1 MAVYTNISL
10 IELNEFLEFYSIGK
24 ADDLVGIRSGIEN
37 TNYLVRINNQKYIL
51 TLFEKR
57 THQDDLPFFFD
68 LMNHLNDSGIKCPQ
82 AIKSKN
88 DKYYELLK
96 EKPASFTSFV
106 EGEILNRIE
115 PNHCS
120 ELGKSMALFHNAS
133 SMLNISRNNQM
144 SFKNFDVLI
153 KKLEKTNLKSHD
165 ISIELINNEYHF
177 LNQNISFNLPSG
189 IIHADLFPDNV
200 FFINNSL
207 SGIIDFYFSCNDYY
221 AYEIAICINAWCFEE
236 KSNEFNISKAKKL
249 LSSYNNVRELTISEI
264 DSLPLLCRAAALRF
278 LLTRLIDFYR
288 ETGNSLIVK
297 KDPIEYLNKLH
308 FHQSVSNAS
317 EYGL

>member
-24 ADDLVGIRSGIEN
+24 ADDLVGIKSGIEN

-133 SMLNISRNNQM
+133 SILNISRNNQM

-165 ISIELINNEYHF
+165 ISIELIKNEYHF

-288 ETGNSLIVK
+288 ETGDSLIVK

>member
-10 IELNEFLEFYSIGK
+10 IELNEFLDLYSIGK
-24 ADDLVGIRSGIEN
+24 ADDLVGIKSGIEN
-37 TNYLVRINNQKYIL
+37 TNYLVKINNQKYIL
-51 TLFEKR
+51 TIFEKR
-57 THQDDLPFFFD
+57 THQDDLPFFFN

-82 AIKSKN
+82 AIKTK
-88 DKYYELLK
+88 DDEYYKLLK
-96 EKPASFTSFV
+96 GKPASLTSFV
-106 EGEILNRIE
+106 DGKILNRIE

-120 ELGKSMALFHNAS
+120 ELGKSMALLHNAS
-133 SMLNISRNNQM
+133 SILNMSRNNQM
-144 SFKNFDVLI
+144 GFENFGVLI
-153 KKLEKTNLKSHD
+153 KKLEENMAESD
-165 ISIELINNEYHF
+165 DVPIELIKNEYHF

-200 FFINNSL
+200 FFVNNSL

-249 LSSYNNVRELTISEI
+249 LSSYNDVREITINEI

-278 LLTRLIDFYR
+278 LLTRLIDFYQ
-288 ETGNSLIVK
+288 ETSSSLLVK
-297 KDPIEYLNKLH
+297 KDPIEYLKKLK
-308 FHQSVSNAS
+308 FHQSISHAR

>member
-10 IELNEFLEFYSIGK
+10 IELNEFLDLYSIGK
-24 ADDLVGIRSGIEN
+24 ADDLVGIKSGIEN
-37 TNYLVRINNQKYIL
+37 TNYLVKINNQKHIL
-51 TLFEKR
+51 TIFEKR
-57 THQDDLPFFFD
+57 THQDDLPFFFN

-82 AIKSKN
+82 AIKTK
-88 DKYYELLK
+88 DDEYYKLLK
-96 EKPASFTSFV
+96 GKPASLTSFV
-106 EGEILNRIE
+106 DGEILNRIE

-133 SMLNISRNNQM
+133 SVLNMSRKNQM
-144 SFKNFDVLI
+144 GFENFEVLI
-153 KKLEKTNLKSHD
+153 KKLEENITESD
-165 ISIELINNEYHF
+165 DTPIELIKNEYHF

-200 FFINNSL
+200 FFVNNSL

-249 LSSYNNVRELTISEI
+249 LSSYNYVRELTISEI

-278 LLTRLIDFYR
+278 LLTRLIDFYQ
-288 ETGNSLIVK
+288 ETSGSLLVK
-297 KDPIEYLNKLH
+297 KDPMEYLKKLK
-308 FHQSVSNAS
+308 FHQSISHAR

>member
-24 ADDLVGIRSGIEN
+24 ADDLVGIKSGIEN

-120 ELGKSMALFHNAS
+120 ELGKSMALFHCAS
-133 SMLNISRNNQM
+133 SILNISRNNQM
-144 SFKNFDVLI
+144 SFRNFDILI

-165 ISIELINNEYHF
+165 ISIELIKNEYHF

-264 DSLPLLCRAAALRF
+264 NSLPLLCRAAALRF

-288 ETGNSLIVK
+288 ETGDSLIVK

-308 FHQSVSNAS
+308 FHQSVSHAS

>member
-10 IELNEFLEFYSIGK
+10 IELNEFLDLYSIGK
-24 ADDLVGIRSGIEN
+24 ADDLVGIKSGIEN
-37 TNYLVRINNQKYIL
+37 TNYLVKINNQKYIL
-51 TLFEKR
+51 TVFEKR
-57 THQDDLPFFFD
+57 THQDDLPFFFN

-82 AIKSKN
+82 AIKTK
-88 DKYYELLK
+88 DDEYYKLLK
-96 EKPASFTSFV
+96 GKPASLTSFV
-106 EGEILNRIE
+106 DGKILNRIE

-120 ELGKSMALFHNAS
+120 ELGKSMALLHNAS
-133 SMLNISRNNQM
+133 SVLNMSRNNQM
-144 SFKNFDVLI
+144 GFENFGVLI
-153 KKLEKTNLKSHD
+153 KKLEENMAESD
-165 ISIELINNEYHF
+165 DVPIELIKNEYHF

-200 FFINNSL
+200 FFANNSL

-249 LSSYNNVRELTISEI
+249 LSSYNGVRELTISEI

-278 LLTRLIDFYR
+278 LLTRLIDFYQ
-288 ETGNSLIVK
+288 ETSSSLLVK
-297 KDPIEYLNKLH
+297 KDPTEYLKKLK
-308 FHQSVSNAS
+308 FHQSISHAS

>member
-10 IELNEFLEFYSIGK
+10 LELNEFLDLYSIGK
-24 ADDLVGIRSGIEN
+24 ADDLVGIKSGIEN
-37 TNYLVRINNQKYIL
+37 TNYLVKINNQKYIL
-51 TLFEKR
+51 TIFEKR
-57 THQDDLPFFFD
+57 THQDDLPFFFN

-82 AIKSKN
+82 AIKTK
-88 DKYYELLK
+88 DDEYYKLLK
-96 EKPASFTSFV
+96 GKPASLTSFV
-106 EGEILNRIE
+106 DGKILNRIE

-120 ELGKSMALFHNAS
+120 ELGKSMALLHNAS
-133 SMLNISRNNQM
+133 SVLNMSRNNQM
-144 SFKNFDVLI
+144 GFENFGVLI
-153 KKLEKTNLKSHD
+153 KKLEENMAESD
-165 ISIELINNEYHF
+165 DVPIELIKNEYHF

-200 FFINNSL
+200 FFANNSL

-249 LSSYNNVRELTISEI
+249 LSSYNGVRELTISEI

-278 LLTRLIDFYR
+278 LLTRLIDFYQ
-288 ETGNSLIVK
+288 ETSSSLLVK
-297 KDPIEYLNKLH
+297 KDPTEYLKKLK
-308 FHQSVSNAS
+308 FHQSISNAS

>member
-10 IELNEFLEFYSIGK
+10 IELNEFLDLYSIGK
-24 ADDLVGIRSGIEN
+24 ADDLVGIKSGIEN
-37 TNYLVRINNQKYIL
+37 TNYLVKIYNQKYIL
-51 TLFEKR
+51 TIFEKR
-57 THQDDLPFFFD
+57 THQDDLPFFFN

-82 AIKSKN
+82 AIKTK
-88 DKYYELLK
+88 DDEYYKLLK
-96 EKPASFTSFV
+96 GKPASLTSFV
-106 EGEILNRIE
+106 DGKILNRIE

-120 ELGKSMALFHNAS
+120 ELGKSMALLHNAS
-133 SMLNISRNNQM
+133 SVLNMSRNNQM
-144 SFKNFDVLI
+144 GFENFGVLI
-153 KKLEKTNLKSHD
+153 KKLEENMAESD
-165 ISIELINNEYHF
+165 DVPIELIKNEYHF

-200 FFINNSL
+200 FFANNSL

-249 LSSYNNVRELTISEI
+249 LSSYNGVRELTISEI

-278 LLTRLIDFYR
+278 LLTRLIDFYQ
-288 ETGNSLIVK
+288 ETSSSLLVK
-297 KDPIEYLNKLH
+297 KDPTEYLKKLK
-308 FHQSVSNAS
+308 FHQSISHAS

>member
-10 IELNEFLEFYSIGK
+10 IELNEFLDLYSIGK
-24 ADDLVGIRSGIEN
+24 ADDLVGIKSGIEN
-37 TNYLVRINNQKYIL
+37 TNYLVKINNQKYIL
-51 TLFEKR
+51 TIFEKR
-57 THQDDLPFFFD
+57 THQDDLPFFFN

-82 AIKSKN
+82 AIKTK
-88 DKYYELLK
+88 DDEYYKLLK
-96 EKPASFTSFV
+96 GKPASLTSFV
-106 EGEILNRIE
+106 DGKILNRIE

-120 ELGKSMALFHNAS
+120 ELGKSMALLHNAS
-133 SMLNISRNNQM
+133 SVLNMSRNNQM
-144 SFKNFDVLI
+144 GFENFGVLI
-153 KKLEKTNLKSHD
+153 KKLEENMAESD
-165 ISIELINNEYHF
+165 DVPIELIKNEYHF

-200 FFINNSL
+200 FFANNSL

-249 LSSYNNVRELTISEI
+249 LSSYNGVRELTISEI

-278 LLTRLIDFYR
+278 LLTRLIDFYQ
-288 ETGNSLIVK
+288 ETSSSLLIK
-297 KDPIEYLNKLH
+297 KDPIEYLKKLK
-308 FHQSVSNAS
+308 FHQSISNAS

>member
-10 IELNEFLEFYSIGK
+10 IELNEFLDLYSIGK
-24 ADDLVGIRSGIEN
+24 ADDLVGIKSGIEN
-37 TNYLVRINNQKYIL
+37 TNYLVKINNQKYIL
-51 TLFEKR
+51 TIFEKR
-57 THQDDLPFFFD
+57 THQDDLPFFFN

-82 AIKSKN
+82 AIKTK
-88 DKYYELLK
+88 DDEYYKLLK
-96 EKPASFTSFV
+96 GKPASLTSFV
-106 EGEILNRIE
+106 NGKILNRIE

-120 ELGKSMALFHNAS
+120 ELGKSMALLHNAS
-133 SMLNISRNNQM
+133 SVLNMSRNNQM
-144 SFKNFDVLI
+144 GFENFGVLI
-153 KKLEKTNLKSHD
+153 KKLEENMAESD
-165 ISIELINNEYHF
+165 DVPIELIKNEYHF

-200 FFINNSL
+200 FFANNSL

-249 LSSYNNVRELTISEI
+249 LSSYNGVRELTISEI

-278 LLTRLIDFYR
+278 LLTRLIDFYQ
-288 ETGNSLIVK
+288 ETSSSLLVK
-297 KDPIEYLNKLH
+297 KDPIEYLKKLK
-308 FHQSVSNAS
+308 FHQSISHAS

>member
-24 ADDLVGIRSGIEN
+24 ADDLVGIKSGIEN

-133 SMLNISRNNQM
+133 SMLNIRRNNQM

-165 ISIELINNEYHF
+165 ISIELIKNEYHF

-288 ETGNSLIVK
+288 ETGDSLIVK

>member
-10 IELNEFLEFYSIGK
+10 LELNEFLDLYSIGK
-24 ADDLVGIRSGIEN
+24 ADDLVGIKSGIEN
-37 TNYLVRINNQKYIL
+37 TNYLVKINNQKYIL
-51 TLFEKR
+51 TIFEKR
-57 THQDDLPFFFD
+57 THQDDLPFFFN

-82 AIKSKN
+82 AIKTK
-88 DKYYELLK
+88 DDEYYKLLK
-96 EKPASFTSFV
+96 GKPASLTSFV
-106 EGEILNRIE
+106 DGKILNRIE

-120 ELGKSMALFHNAS
+120 ELGKSMALLHNAS
-133 SMLNISRNNQM
+133 SVLNMSRNNQM
-144 SFKNFDVLI
+144 GFENFGVLI
-153 KKLEKTNLKSHD
+153 KKLEENMAESD
-165 ISIELINNEYHF
+165 DVPIELIKNEYHF

-200 FFINNSL
+200 FFANNSL

-249 LSSYNNVRELTISEI
+249 LSSYNDVREITINEI

-278 LLTRLIDFYR
+278 LLTRLIDFYQ
-288 ETGNSLIVK
+288 ETSSSLLVK
-297 KDPIEYLNKLH
+297 KDPIEYLKKLK
-308 FHQSVSNAS
+308 FHQSISHAS

>member
-1 MAVYTNISL
+1 
-10 IELNEFLEFYSIGK
+10 
-24 ADDLVGIRSGIEN
+24 
-37 TNYLVRINNQKYIL
+37 
-51 TLFEKR
+51 
-57 THQDDLPFFFD
+57 
-68 LMNHLNDSGIKCPQ
+68 MNHLNDSGIKCPQ
-82 AIKSKN
+82 VIKTK
-88 DKYYELLK
+88 DDEYYKLLK
-96 EKPASFTSFV
+96 GKPASLTSFV
-106 EGEILNRIE
+106 DGEILNRIE

-133 SMLNISRNNQM
+133 SVLNMSRKNQM
-144 SFKNFDVLI
+144 GFENFGVLI
-153 KKLEKTNLKSHD
+153 KKLEENMSESDD
-165 ISIELINNEYHF
+165 IPIELVKNEYHF

-200 FFINNSL
+200 FFANNSL

-249 LSSYNNVRELTISEI
+249 LSSYNDVRELTISEI

-278 LLTRLIDFYR
+278 LLTRLIDFYQ
-288 ETGNSLIVK
+288 ETSGSLLVK
-297 KDPIEYLNKLH
+297 KDPTEYLKKLK
-308 FHQSVSNAS
+308 FHQSISHAR

>member
-10 IELNEFLEFYSIGK
+10 IELNEFLDLYSIGK
-24 ADDLVGIRSGIEN
+24 ADDLVGIKSGIEN
-37 TNYLVRINNQKYIL
+37 TNYLVKINNQKYIL
-51 TLFEKR
+51 TIFEKR
-57 THQDDLPFFFD
+57 THQDDLPFFFN

-82 AIKSKN
+82 AIKTK
-88 DKYYELLK
+88 DDEYYKLLK
-96 EKPASFTSFV
+96 GKPASLTSFV
-106 EGEILNRIE
+106 DGKILNRIE

-120 ELGKSMALFHNAS
+120 ELGKSMALLHNAS
-133 SMLNISRNNQM
+133 SVLNMSRNNQM
-144 SFKNFDVLI
+144 GFENFGVLI
-153 KKLEKTNLKSHD
+153 KKLEKNIAESD
-165 ISIELINNEYHF
+165 DVPIELIKNEYHF

-200 FFINNSL
+200 FFANNSL

-249 LSSYNNVRELTISEI
+249 LSSYNGVRELTISEI

-278 LLTRLIDFYR
+278 LLTRLIDFYQD
-288 ETGNSLIVK
+288 TSSSLLVK
-297 KDPIEYLNKLH
+297 KDPTEYLKKLK
-308 FHQSVSNAS
+308 FHQSISNAS

>member
-288 ETGNSLIVK
+288 ETGESLIVK

>member
-10 IELNEFLEFYSIGK
+10 IELNEFLDLYSIGK
-24 ADDLVGIRSGIEN
+24 ADDLVGIKSGIEN
-37 TNYLVRINNQKYIL
+37 TNYLVKINNQKYIL
-51 TLFEKR
+51 TIFEKR
-57 THQDDLPFFFD
+57 THQDDLPFFFN

-82 AIKSKN
+82 AIKTK
-88 DKYYELLK
+88 DDEYYKLLK
-96 EKPASFTSFV
+96 GKPASLTSFV
-106 EGEILNRIE
+106 DGKILNRIE

-120 ELGKSMALFHNAS
+120 ELGKSMALLHNAS
-133 SMLNISRNNQM
+133 SVLNMSRNNQM
-144 SFKNFDVLI
+144 GFENFGVLI
-153 KKLEKTNLKSHD
+153 KKLEENMAESD
-165 ISIELINNEYHF
+165 DVPIELIKNEYHF

-200 FFINNSL
+200 FFANNSL

-249 LSSYNNVRELTISEI
+249 LSSYNGVRELTISEI

-278 LLTRLIDFYR
+278 LLTRLIDFYQ
-288 ETGNSLIVK
+288 ETSSSLLVK
-297 KDPIEYLNKLH
+297 KDPTEYLKKLK
-308 FHQSVSNAS
+308 FHQSISHAS

>member
-10 IELNEFLEFYSIGK
+10 IELNEFLDLYSIGK
-24 ADDLVGIRSGIEN
+24 ADDLVGIKSGIEN
-37 TNYLVRINNQKYIL
+37 TNYLVKINNQKYIL
-51 TLFEKR
+51 TIFEKR
-57 THQDDLPFFFD
+57 THQDDLPFFFN

-82 AIKSKN
+82 AIKTK
-88 DKYYELLK
+88 DDEYYKLLK
-96 EKPASFTSFV
+96 GKPASLTSFV
-106 EGEILNRIE
+106 DGKILNRIE

-120 ELGKSMALFHNAS
+120 ELGKSMALLHNAS
-133 SMLNISRNNQM
+133 SVLNMSRNNQM
-144 SFKNFDVLI
+144 GFENFGVLI
-153 KKLEKTNLKSHD
+153 KKLEENMAESD
-165 ISIELINNEYHF
+165 DVPIELIKNEYHF

-249 LSSYNNVRELTISEI
+249 LSSYNGVRELTISEI

-278 LLTRLIDFYR
+278 LLTRLIDFYQ
-288 ETGNSLIVK
+288 ETSSSLLVK
-297 KDPIEYLNKLH
+297 KDPTEYLKKLK
-308 FHQSVSNAS
+308 FHQSISNAS

>member
-10 IELNEFLEFYSIGK
+10 LELNEFLDLYSIGK
-24 ADDLVGIRSGIEN
+24 ADDLVGIKSGIEN
-37 TNYLVRINNQKYIL
+37 TNYLVKINNQKYIL
-51 TLFEKR
+51 TIFEKR
-57 THQDDLPFFFD
+57 THQDDLPFFFN

-82 AIKSKN
+82 AIKTK
-88 DKYYELLK
+88 DDEYYKLLK
-96 EKPASFTSFV
+96 GKPASLTSFV
-106 EGEILNRIE
+106 DGKILNRIE

-120 ELGKSMALFHNAS
+120 ELGKSMALLHNAS
-133 SMLNISRNNQM
+133 SVLNMSRNNQM
-144 SFKNFDVLI
+144 GFENFGVLI
-153 KKLEKTNLKSHD
+153 KKLEENMAESD
-165 ISIELINNEYHF
+165 DVPIELIKNEYHF

-249 LSSYNNVRELTISEI
+249 LSSYNDVRELTISEI

-278 LLTRLIDFYR
+278 LLTRLIDFYQ
-288 ETGNSLIVK
+288 ETSSSLLVK
-297 KDPIEYLNKLH
+297 KDPTEYLKKLK
-308 FHQSVSNAS
+308 FHQSISNAS

>member
-10 IELNEFLEFYSIGK
+10 IELNEFLDLYSIGK
-24 ADDLVGIRSGIEN
+24 ADDLVGIKSGIEN
-37 TNYLVRINNQKYIL
+37 TNYLVKINNQKYIL
-51 TLFEKR
+51 TIFEKR
-57 THQDDLPFFFD
+57 THQDDLPFFFN

-82 AIKSKN
+82 AIKTK
-88 DKYYELLK
+88 DDEYYKLLK
-96 EKPASFTSFV
+96 GKPASLTSFV
-106 EGEILNRIE
+106 DGKILNRIE

-120 ELGKSMALFHNAS
+120 ELGKSMALLHNAS
-133 SMLNISRNNQM
+133 SVLNMSRNNQM
-144 SFKNFDVLI
+144 GFENFGVLI
-153 KKLEKTNLKSHD
+153 KKLEENMAESD
-165 ISIELINNEYHF
+165 DVPIELIKNEYHF

-200 FFINNSL
+200 FFANNSL

-249 LSSYNNVRELTISEI
+249 LSSYNDVREITINEI

-278 LLTRLIDFYR
+278 LLTRLIDFYQ
-288 ETGNSLIVK
+288 ETSSSLLVK
-297 KDPIEYLNKLH
+297 KDPTEYLKKLK
-308 FHQSVSNAS
+308 FHQSISNAS

>member
-10 IELNEFLEFYSIGK
+10 IELNEFLDLYSIGK
-24 ADDLVGIRSGIEN
+24 ADDLVGIKSGIEN
-37 TNYLVRINNQKYIL
+37 TNYLVKINNQKYIL
-51 TLFEKR
+51 TIFEKR
-57 THQDDLPFFFD
+57 THQDDLPFFFN

-82 AIKSKN
+82 AIKTK
-88 DKYYELLK
+88 DDEYYKPLK
-96 EKPASFTSFV
+96 GKPASLTSFV
-106 EGEILNRIE
+106 DGKILNRIE

-120 ELGKSMALFHNAS
+120 ELGKSMALLHNAS
-133 SMLNISRNNQM
+133 SVLNMSRNNQM
-144 SFKNFDVLI
+144 GFENFGVLI
-153 KKLEKTNLKSHD
+153 KKLEENMAESID
-165 ISIELINNEYHF
+165 VPIELIKNEYHF

-200 FFINNSL
+200 FFANNSL

-249 LSSYNNVRELTISEI
+249 LSSYNGVRELTISEI

-278 LLTRLIDFYR
+278 LLTRLIDFYQ
-288 ETGNSLIVK
+288 ETSSSLLVK
-297 KDPIEYLNKLH
+297 KDPTEYLKKLK
-308 FHQSVSNAS
+308 FHQSISNAS

>member
-10 IELNEFLEFYSIGK
+10 IELNEFLDLYSIGK
-24 ADDLVGIRSGIEN
+24 ADDLVGIKSGIEN
-37 TNYLVRINNQKYIL
+37 TNYLVKINNQKYIL
-51 TLFEKR
+51 TIFEKR

-82 AIKSKN
+82 ASKTK
-88 DKYYELLK
+88 DDEYFKLLK
-96 EKPASFTSFV
+96 GKPASLTSFV
-106 EGEILNRIE
+106 DGKILNRIE

-120 ELGKSMALFHNAS
+120 ELGKSMALLHNAS
-133 SMLNISRNNQM
+133 SVLNMSRNNQM
-144 SFKNFDVLI
+144 GFENFGVLI
-153 KKLEKTNLKSHD
+153 KKLEENMAESD
-165 ISIELINNEYHF
+165 DVPIELIKNEYHF

-249 LSSYNNVRELTISEI
+249 LSSYNGERELTISEI

-278 LLTRLIDFYR
+278 LLTRLIDFYQ
-288 ETGNSLIVK
+288 ETSSSLLVK
-297 KDPIEYLNKLH
+297 KDPTEYLKKLK
-308 FHQSVSNAS
+308 FHQSISHAR

>member
-24 ADDLVGIRSGIEN
+24 ADDLVGIKSGIEN

-144 SFKNFDVLI
+144 SFKNFGVLI

-165 ISIELINNEYHF
+165 ISIELIKNEYHF

-288 ETGNSLIVK
+288 ETGDSLIVK

>member
-10 IELNEFLEFYSIGK
+10 IELNEFLDLYSIGK
-24 ADDLVGIRSGIEN
+24 ADDLVGIKSGIEN
-37 TNYLVRINNQKYIL
+37 TNYLVKINNQKYIL
-51 TLFEKR
+51 TIFEKR
-57 THQDDLPFFFD
+57 THQDDLPFFFN

-82 AIKSKN
+82 AIKTK
-88 DKYYELLK
+88 DDEYYKLLK
-96 EKPASFTSFV
+96 GKPASLTSFV
-106 EGEILNRIE
+106 DGKILNRIE

-120 ELGKSMALFHNAS
+120 ELGKSMALLHNAS
-133 SMLNISRNNQM
+133 SVLNMSRNNQM
-144 SFKNFDVLI
+144 GFENFGVLI
-153 KKLEKTNLKSHD
+153 KKLEENMAESD
-165 ISIELINNEYHF
+165 DVPIELIKNEYHF

-200 FFINNSL
+200 FFANNSL

-249 LSSYNNVRELTISEI
+249 LSSYNGVRELTISEI

-278 LLTRLIDFYR
+278 LLTRLIDFYQ
-288 ETGNSLIVK
+288 ETSSSLLVK
-297 KDPIEYLNKLH
+297 KDPTEYLKKLK
-308 FHQSVSNAS
+308 FHQSISNAS

>member
-10 IELNEFLEFYSIGK
+10 IELNEFLDLYSIGK
-24 ADDLVGIRSGIEN
+24 ADDLVGIKSGIEN
-37 TNYLVRINNQKYIL
+37 TNYLVKINNQKYIL
-51 TLFEKR
+51 TIFEKR
-57 THQDDLPFFFD
+57 THQDDLPFFFN

-82 AIKSKN
+82 AIKTK
-88 DKYYELLK
+88 DDEYYKLLK
-96 EKPASFTSFV
+96 GKPASLTSFV
-106 EGEILNRIE
+106 DGKILNRIE

-120 ELGKSMALFHNAS
+120 ELGKSMALLHNAS
-133 SMLNISRNNQM
+133 SVLNMSRNNQM
-144 SFKNFDVLI
+144 GFENFGVLI
-153 KKLEKTNLKSHD
+153 KKLEENMAESD
-165 ISIELINNEYHF
+165 DVPIELIKNEYHF

-200 FFINNSL
+200 FFANNSL

-249 LSSYNNVRELTISEI
+249 LSSYNDVREITINEI

-278 LLTRLIDFYR
+278 LLTRLIDFYQ
-288 ETGNSLIVK
+288 ETSSSLLVK
-297 KDPIEYLNKLH
+297 KDPIEYLKKLK
-308 FHQSVSNAS
+308 FHQSISHAS

>member
-10 IELNEFLEFYSIGK
+10 IELNEFLGLYSIGK
-24 ADDLVGIRSGIEN
+24 ADDLVGIKSGIEN
-37 TNYLVRINNQKYIL
+37 TNYLVKINNQKYIL
-51 TLFEKR
+51 TIFEKR
-57 THQDDLPFFFD
+57 THQDDLPFFFN

-82 AIKSKN
+82 AIKTK
-88 DKYYELLK
+88 DDEYYKLLK
-96 EKPASFTSFV
+96 GKPASLTSFV
-106 EGEILNRIE
+106 DGKILNRIE

-120 ELGKSMALFHNAS
+120 ELGKSMALLHNAS
-133 SMLNISRNNQM
+133 SVLNMSRNNQM
-144 SFKNFDVLI
+144 GFENFGVLI
-153 KKLEKTNLKSHD
+153 KKLEENMAESD
-165 ISIELINNEYHF
+165 DVPIELIKNEYHF

-200 FFINNSL
+200 FFANNSL

-249 LSSYNNVRELTISEI
+249 LSSYNGVRELTISEI

-278 LLTRLIDFYR
+278 LLTRLIDFYQ
-288 ETGNSLIVK
+288 ETSSSLLVK
-297 KDPIEYLNKLH
+297 KDPTEYLKKLK
-308 FHQSVSNAS
+308 FHQSISNAS

>member
-10 IELNEFLEFYSIGK
+10 IELNEFLDLYSIGK
-24 ADDLVGIRSGIEN
+24 ADDLVGIKSGIEN
-37 TNYLVRINNQKYIL
+37 TNYLVKINNQKYIL
-51 TLFEKR
+51 TIFEKR
-57 THQDDLPFFFD
+57 THQDDLPFFFN

-82 AIKSKN
+82 AIKTK
-88 DKYYELLK
+88 DDEYYKLLK
-96 EKPASFTSFV
+96 GKPASLTSFV
-106 EGEILNRIE
+106 NGKILNRIE

-120 ELGKSMALFHNAS
+120 ELGKSMALLHNAS
-133 SMLNISRNNQM
+133 SVLNMSRNNQM
-144 SFKNFDVLI
+144 GFENFGVLI
-153 KKLEKTNLKSHD
+153 KKLEKNIAESD
-165 ISIELINNEYHF
+165 DVPIELIKNEYHF

-200 FFINNSL
+200 FFANNSL

-249 LSSYNNVRELTISEI
+249 LSSYNGVRELTISEI

-278 LLTRLIDFYR
+278 LLTRLIDFYQ
-288 ETGNSLIVK
+288 ETSSSLLVK
-297 KDPIEYLNKLH
+297 KDPIEYLKKLK
-308 FHQSVSNAS
+308 FHQSISHAS

>member
-10 IELNEFLEFYSIGK
+10 IELNEFLDLYSIGK
-24 ADDLVGIRSGIEN
+24 ADDLVGIKSGIEN
-37 TNYLVRINNQKYIL
+37 TNYLVKINNQKYIL
-51 TLFEKR
+51 TIFEKR
-57 THQDDLPFFFD
+57 THQDDLPFFFN

-82 AIKSKN
+82 AIKTK
-88 DKYYELLK
+88 DDEYYKLLK
-96 EKPASFTSFV
+96 GKPASLTSFV
-106 EGEILNRIE
+106 DGKILNRIE

-120 ELGKSMALFHNAS
+120 ELGKSMALLHNAS
-133 SMLNISRNNQM
+133 SVLNMSRNNQM
-144 SFKNFDVLI
+144 GFENFGVLI
-153 KKLEKTNLKSHD
+153 KKLEEYIAESD
-165 ISIELINNEYHF
+165 DVPIELIKNEYHF

-200 FFINNSL
+200 FFANNSL

-249 LSSYNNVRELTISEI
+249 LSSYNGVRELTISEI

-278 LLTRLIDFYR
+278 LLTRLIDFYQ
-288 ETGNSLIVK
+288 ETSSSLLVK
-297 KDPIEYLNKLH
+297 KDPTEYLKKLK
-308 FHQSVSNAS
+308 FHQSISHAS

>member
-10 IELNEFLEFYSIGK
+10 IELNEFLDLYSIGK
-24 ADDLVGIRSGIEN
+24 ADDLVGIKSGIEN
-37 TNYLVRINNQKYIL
+37 TNYLVKINNQKYIL
-51 TLFEKR
+51 TIFEKR
-57 THQDDLPFFFD
+57 THQDDLPFFFN

-82 AIKSKN
+82 AIKTK
-88 DKYYELLK
+88 DDEYYKLLK
-96 EKPASFTSFV
+96 GKPASLTSFV
-106 EGEILNRIE
+106 DGKILNRIE

-120 ELGKSMALFHNAS
+120 ELGKSMALLHNAS
-133 SMLNISRNNQM
+133 SVLNMSRNNQM
-144 SFKNFDVLI
+144 GFENFGVLI
-153 KKLEKTNLKSHD
+153 KKLEENMAESD
-165 ISIELINNEYHF
+165 DVPIELIKNEYHF

-200 FFINNSL
+200 FFANNSL

-249 LSSYNNVRELTISEI
+249 LSSYNDVRELTISEI

-278 LLTRLIDFYR
+278 LLTRLIDFYQ
-288 ETGNSLIVK
+288 ETSSSLLVK
-297 KDPIEYLNKLH
+297 KDPIEYLKKLK
-308 FHQSVSNAS
+308 FHQSISHAS

>member
-1 MAVYTNISL
+1 L

-24 ADDLVGIRSGIEN
+24 ADDLVGIKSGIEN
-37 TNYLVRINNQKYIL
+37 TNYLVRINDQKYIL

-106 EGEILNRIE
+106 EGKILNRIE

-133 SMLNISRNNQM
+133 SILNISRNNQM

-153 KKLEKTNLKSHD
+153 KKLEKTNLKLHD
-165 ISIELINNEYHF
+165 ISIELIKNEYHF

-288 ETGNSLIVK
+288 ETGDSLIVK

-308 FHQSVSNAS
+308 FHQSVSHAR